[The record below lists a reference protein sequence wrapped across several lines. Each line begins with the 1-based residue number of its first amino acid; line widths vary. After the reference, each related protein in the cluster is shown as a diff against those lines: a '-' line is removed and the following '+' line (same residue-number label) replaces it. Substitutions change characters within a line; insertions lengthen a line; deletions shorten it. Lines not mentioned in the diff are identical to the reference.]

1 MLIRRVT
8 TGDWDELLRMRL
20 ALWPDSSA
28 ADLETEMP
36 AWLRDESDGTVLVA
50 EREGG
55 GLAGFVEAR
64 IRDYAE
70 DCETSNVGYVE
81 GWYVDAD
88 ARLQGLGR
96 SLVHA
101 AEEWARSV
109 GCTEMASD
117 CLLENE
123 VSAAAHLRLGYEETC
138 RLVHFKKRL

>member
-36 AWLRDESDGTVLVA
+36 AWLRDGSDGTVLVA

-64 IRDYAE
+64 VRH
-70 DCETSNVGYVE
+70 S
-81 GWYVDAD
+81 
-88 ARLQGLGR
+88 
-96 SLVHA
+96 
-101 AEEWARSV
+101 
-109 GCTEMASD
+109 
-117 CLLENE
+117 
-123 VSAAAHLRLGYEETC
+123 SA
-138 RLVHFKKRL
+138 